1 MAEPND
7 KPKIIV
13 DEDWK
18 SQVERER
25 QQAQDEET
33 TPAAQTEGMPPASFE
48 VLVSSLATQAVA
60 ALGQFPDPNT
70 GQAMVSLPYA
80 KFNIDLLSVLD
91 EKTRGN
97 QTEEEKQLIEE
108 ALHQLRMLYLAVE
121 QNPQVGTPE
130 QP

>member
-1 MAEPND
+1 MAESHD

-25 QQAQDEET
+25 QQVQEEET
-33 TPAAQTEGMPPASFE
+33 GSEQPEGMPPASFE
-48 VLVSSLATQAVA
+48 ILVSSLATQAVA

-70 GQAMVSLPYA
+70 GKAMVSLPYA
-80 KFNIDLLSVLD
+80 KFNIDLLAVLD
-91 EKTRGN
+91 EKTQGN

-121 QNPQVGTPE
+121 QNPQIATTE